1 MSHFTRPSLPF
12 FILLSP
18 SIRPAV
24 CNYFAKINGISLQTS
39 VFTETFHPFAQA
51 SPTKLSA
58 NLPMAY
64 SSMPSSKSGVIT
76 TPGRKAAEA
85 ARRKGKEP
93 ENMKTTTRTTWKGSL
108 EAANKDLKRT
118 GYHLSV
124 LINEYGNYLLF
135 SNKNTVKPVFHGE
148 YYRREINETIRKL
161 HIDLLLADTHFT
173 CIRKGRKYTFIRTEK
188 DGHFIP
194 DRQSFRQ
201 FENARG
207 WAAVIAIT
215 YQCQP
220 YTMPTQLSRQLKA
233 DPSSTIRTNK
243 TLNSPYHQK

>member
-1 MSHFTRPSLPF
+1 M
-12 FILLSP
+12 
-18 SIRPAV
+18 
-24 CNYFAKINGISLQTS
+24 N
-39 VFTETFHPFAQA
+39 
-51 SPTKLSA
+51 
-58 NLPMAY
+58 
-64 SSMPSSKSGVIT
+64 
-76 TPGRKAAEA
+76 
-85 ARRKGKEP
+85 
-93 ENMKTTTRTTWKGSL
+93 TTRTTWKGSL

-124 LINEYGNYLLF
+124 LTNEYGNYLLF
-135 SNKNTVKPVFHGE
+135 SNKNKVKPVFHGE
-148 YYRREINETIRKL
+148 YYRREINEAIKKL

-173 CIRKGRKYTFIRTEK
+173 CIKKGKKYTFIRTEK

-220 YTMPTQLSRQLKA
+220 YTMPTQLYRQPKD
-233 DPSSTIRTNK
+233 DPSLSTKDGRNK
-243 TLNSPYHQK
+243 PSINHLINDKRRIQL